1 MHSPSFATLN
11 LGSAF
16 IQETQTLVLTERNAT
31 MVNFASVVFTDSSDS
46 SGNTS
51 FFFFKMSTLSLTL
64 SLALSQYQPS

>member
-1 MHSPSFATLN
+1 MYSPSFGTLN
-11 LGSAF
+11 SGSAF

-51 FFFFKMSTLSLTL
+51 FFFKMSTISLTL
-64 SLALSQYQPS
+64 SLASSQYQPS